1 MTLELI
7 SFIDSQVQDKS
18 LKIIIFYLSAGLT
31 LSIDPRTMIKT
42 IIEKCLCI
50 EKEDIKANSE
60 EILFWYMDNKN

>member
-18 LKIIIFYLSAGLT
+18 LKIIILYLSAGLT